1 MLAVPAAARVA
12 CWLNAWIGGRESA
25 DAVVDGLR
33 GDMAH
38 VAFAGLDGEGE
49 LSPALLLGALRR
61 CGVRRVLAALPTPG
75 DPLGLAG
82 PPPFN
87 SDALDAGQAVV
98 LDGASLGMVPVVT
111 GRSTRWSASPAHVP
125 AYLPDVAAAD
135 RGLRTALLEAAQAL
149 TELDVASWNPSLAD
163 ELIDLRAPARLDTD
177 LPLPSGPAARTAVN
191 GLRCLRIV
199 DLAFADS
206 GGALSSWESRSRHD
220 ALVPLARR
228 ARAAVVAACS
238 SLDGR

>member
-12 CWLNAWIGGRESA
+12 CWLNAWIAGRESA

-38 VAFAGLDGEGE
+38 VVFVGLDGEGE
-49 LSPALLLGALRR
+49 LSPALLLGA
-61 CGVRRVLAALPTPG
+61 VRRLRVRRAVAALPTSG

-82 PPPFN
+82 PPAFN
-87 SDALDAGQAVV
+87 TDALEAGQAVV
-98 LDGASLGMVPVVT
+98 LEGAEVGLVPSTT
-111 GRSTRWSASPAHVP
+111 GRSTRWTASAAHPP
-125 AYLPDVAAAD
+125 AYLPDVAGAD
-135 RGLRTALLEAAQAL
+135 RSLRAALIAAAEEL
-149 TELDVASWNPSLAD
+149 SRLDVAAWNPGLAD

-177 LPLPSGPAARTAVN
+177 LPLPGGPAARTAVN

-199 DLAFADS
+199 DLAFVDS
-206 GGALSSWESRSRHD
+206 GGALSSWENRQRHD
-220 ALVPLARR
+220 ALVPLARS

-238 SLDGR
+238 TVDGR